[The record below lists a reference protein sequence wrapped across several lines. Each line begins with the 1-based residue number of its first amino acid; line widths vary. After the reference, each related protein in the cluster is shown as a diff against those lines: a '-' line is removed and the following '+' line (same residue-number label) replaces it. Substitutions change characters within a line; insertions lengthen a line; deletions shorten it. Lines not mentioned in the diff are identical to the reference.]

1 MSHRMKTMLRA
12 LPFLLYSGLMF
23 AHPGHGKPG
32 LLHFHE
38 FSDGL
43 LVVCVVVAAGLS
55 WWARKK

>member
-1 MSHRMKTMLRA
+1 MK
-12 LPFLLYSGLMF
+12 PFLPIVFFFAATQAL

-43 LVVCVVVAAGLS
+43 LILVGLAAVALLWRA
-55 WWARKK
+55 WRK

>member
-1 MSHRMKTMLRA
+1 MKA
-12 LPFLLYSGLMF
+12 LFPTGLLLALNDAL

-43 LVVCVVVAAGLS
+43 AILIGLVAVGLL
-55 WWARKK
+55 WWAWKK

>member
-1 MSHRMKTMLRA
+1 MK
-12 LPFLLYSGLMF
+12 PFLPVALFLSATQAL

-43 LVVCVVVAAGLS
+43 LIVVGLVALGVLC
-55 WWARKK
+55 WAWRK

>member
-1 MSHRMKTMLRA
+1 MRY
-12 LPFLLYSGLMF
+12 LPFILFSGSVL

-43 LVVCVVVAAGLS
+43 MILIGLVAVGLLC
-55 WWARKK
+55 WARKK

>member
-1 MSHRMKTMLRA
+1 MKSFLPIA
-12 LPFLLYSGLMF
+12 LLLSATHAL

-43 LVVCVVVAAGLS
+43 LIVIGVIAVGLLC
-55 WWARKK
+55 WAWRK

>member
-1 MSHRMKTMLRA
+1 MKELFPTVLLFAVNDA
-12 LPFLLYSGLMF
+12 L

-43 LVVCVVVAAGLS
+43 MIVVGLVAVGLLC
-55 WWARKK
+55 WAWKK

>member
-1 MSHRMKTMLRA
+1 MKTMLRA

-23 AHPGHGKPG
+23 ANEGHGKPG

-43 LVVCVVVAAGLS
+43 LVVCVVVAAGLL